1 MFKRF
6 AIIAP
11 MAVVAGMASA
21 QVTSSSVVGRIT
33 DQNGEAVIGANIV
46 AVHTPSGTRYGGMT
60 NNNGSFNLNGL
71 RSGGPYDITI
81 SYIGYKS
88 KTYKNVVLQLGS
100 PLTIETSMEVSS
112 TDLDEAVIVATGGRS
127 NMSMSRSGAI
137 TTVDA
142 ERMSLVPTASRDLTS
157 MLIQSPQGSTAAGG
171 YAVGGGNYRQ
181 SNITIDGAQFNN
193 AFGLGSNILPGGG
206 TPISLDAIEQVS
218 VSITPYDVRQSG
230 FNGAAINAVTKS
242 GTNDFHAT
250 AYSYLTGNKLRGEKI
265 CDDKLDLDDAYKRT
279 LGASF
284 GGRIIKDKLF
294 FFINGEYEWNSV
306 ASPTAKAG
314 GGENGKYTNTNRR
327 PTLDQLNGLSDY
339 LAKNYGYTTGP
350 WQDYGLS
357 APAWR
362 IMARV
367 DWNINDANK
376 LNVRFTKSGRKSS
389 SAASSSRTI
398 GVNQSNNIYNGSNST
413 YGSGSY
419 YGMSSLSSRYYSNF
433 DFTSV
438 AGELNSRLTK
448 RVQNTLRAT
457 YSFQDQPRSTEYGDQ
472 PIIEVVMN
480 DGQGHYPTW
489 ALTGDVF
496 TQGNL
501 SQTKTLVVTDEV
513 NMNFGKHNIIA
524 GMQYEMNK
532 AANGFAQA
540 AGGYYAYEATPEQVA
555 AGDWGSVFGAAPRVF
570 GMTYGNGED
579 HSMFTANM
587 TTHQLSWYAQDNFD
601 ISNRFKLSFGLRVEL
616 PFYPSLDNN
625 FNQEYYDNFNYALA
639 AAPANPGTN
648 VVVGE
653 RRFRTDNVPDANPT
667 FSPRV
672 GFNWDVIGDRK
683 IVLRGGT
690 GLFVGRMPYVWLVSA
705 VGNSGMG
712 QTSKVLTGDD
722 CQGVQFVTSQAELLQ
737 QIKATSST
745 SVPTGA
751 TILSD
756 DLKMPTT
763 WKASL
768 AADFKLP
775 GDVDFSLEGIYNKD
789 LNPCIITNANVYWDG
804 TSTVMLSPGDVRHQ
818 MSSYF
823 VDSKGKPSNQA
834 YVIENAG
841 RKAYYYSITASLHK
855 RFNCGFDLSASY
867 THSLAKSYS
876 EGIGDQVSSAYTNY
890 RNSVN
895 GVNDHELGY
904 ATYVQPNRVLATA
917 SYILK
922 EGNFGQTT
930 FSLQYEGGEAGYLG
944 SYSYT
949 RYSYIYSKNINN
961 DASAPGN
968 LIYVPAS
975 REELDSWN
983 FKDNGTY
990 TDRNGE
996 KHVYTAD
1003 NQRDDFWTYI
1013 QQNDY
1018 LKSRKG
1024 KYAERGGAK
1033 MPWHHQLNL
1042 KFAQDFNLNRKGGMK
1057 HVLTVGMDVNNLLN
1071 ALDPCWGTYKQV
1083 VGNTLLTATTA
1094 KDPSQPATFT
1104 YNLMNGARHTST
1116 TQDYLS
1122 TASTWNIL
1130 FNLRYSF

>member
-1 MFKRF
+1 MFNNKRF

-11 MAVVAGMASA
+11 MAIVATMASA
-21 QVTSSSVVGRIT
+21 QVTSSSIAGRIT
-33 DQNGEAVIGANIV
+33 DENAEPVVGANIV

-60 NNNGSFNLNGL
+60 NNNGSFSLNGL
-71 RSGGPYDITI
+71 RAGGPYDITV
-81 SYIGYKS
+81 SYIGYKT

-100 PLTIETSMEVSS
+100 PLNLETALEVSS
-112 TDLDEAVIVATGGRS
+112 NNLDEAVVVATGGRS
-127 NMSMSRSGAI
+127 NMSMGRSGAI

-142 ERMSLVPTASRDLTS
+142 ERMSLVPTASRDLTA
-157 MLIQSPQGSTAAGG
+157 MLSQTPQGSTAAGAF
-171 YAVGGGNYRQ
+171 AVGGGNYRQ

-193 AFGLGSNILPGGG
+193 AFGLGSSILPGGG

-230 FNGAAINAVTKS
+230 FNGGAINAVTKS

-265 CDDKLDLDDAYKRT
+265 NDERIELDDAYKRT

-294 FFINGEYEWNSV
+294 FFVNGEYEWNSV
-306 ASPTAKAG
+306 ASPLAQAG
-314 GGENGKYTNTNRR
+314 GGDNGSYTNTNRR
-327 PTLDQLNGLSDY
+327 PTLEQLNSLSDY
-339 LAKNYGYTTGP
+339 LARNYGYTTGP
-350 WQDYGLS
+350 WQDFGLS

-389 SAASSSRTI
+389 SAASPSRSI
-398 GVNQSNNIYNGSNST
+398 GGNQSTKIYNGSNST

-419 YGMSSLSSRYYSNF
+419 YGMSSLSSRYYSHYN
-433 DFTSV
+433 FTSV
-438 AGELNSRLTK
+438 AGELNSRLTQ

-457 YSFQDQPRSTEYGDQ
+457 FSFQDQPRSTEYGDQ

-489 ALTGDVF
+489 ALTGDLF
-496 TQGNL
+496 TKGNL

-532 AANGFAQA
+532 AANGYAQA
-540 AGGYYAYEATPEQVA
+540 AAGYYAYEATPEQVA
-555 AGDWGSVFGAAPRVF
+555 AGDWASVFNAAPRVF
-570 GMTYGNGED
+570 GMTYGNGDD
-579 HSMFTANM
+579 HAMFTARM

-601 ISNRFKLSFGLRVEL
+601 ISHRFKLSFGLRVEL
-616 PFYPSLDNN
+616 PFYPDLKDN
-625 FNQEYYDNFNYALA
+625 FNQKYYDEMNFALA
-639 AAPANPGTN
+639 QAPANPGTN
-648 VVVGE
+648 IVVGE
-653 RRFRTDNVPDANPT
+653 RRFRTDNVPSANPT

-690 GLFVGRMPYVWLVSA
+690 GIFVGRMPFVWLVSA

-712 QTSKVLTGDD
+712 QTSKVLSGND
-722 CQGVQFVTSQAELLQ
+722 CADVKFVTSEAELLQ
-737 QIKATSST
+737 QINATSSV
-745 SVPTGA
+745 SIPQGP

-756 DLKMPTT
+756 DLKMPSTL
-763 WKASL
+763 KASL

-775 GDVDFSLEGIYNKD
+775 GGVDFSLEGIYNKD
-789 LNPCIITNANVYWDG
+789 LNPCIVTNANVYWDG
-804 TSTVMLSPGDVRHQ
+804 TSTVTLSPTDVRHK
-818 MSSYF
+818 MSTYT
-823 VDSKGKPSNQA
+823 KNQA

-841 RKAYYYSITASLHK
+841 KKAYYYSITASLHK
-855 RFNCGFDLSASY
+855 RFDFGLDLSAAY
-867 THSLAKSYS
+867 THSLAKSYT
-876 EGIGDQVSSAYTNY
+876 EGIGDQVSSAYSNY
-890 RNSVN
+890 RNSIH

-904 ATYVQPNRVLATA
+904 STYVQPNRLLITA
-917 SYILK
+917 SYVIP
-922 EGNFGQTT
+922 EGRFGKTT
-930 FSLQYEGGEAGYLG
+930 CSLQYDGGEGGYLG

-949 RYSYIYSKNINN
+949 RYSYIFSSNVNN
-961 DASAPGN
+961 DSYAPAN

-983 FKDNGTY
+983 FKDNGTF
-990 TDRNGE
+990 TDRFGN
-996 KHVYTAD
+996 KQVYTAD
-1003 NQRDDFWTYI
+1003 MQRDDFWTYI
-1013 QQNDY
+1013 QQSDY
-1018 LKSRKG
+1018 LKNRKG

-1042 KFAQDFNLNRKGGMK
+1042 KFAQDINIYRKGATTQ
-1057 HVLTVGMDVNNLLN
+1057 VLTLGMDVNNLLN
-1071 ALDPCWGTYKQV
+1071 ALDPHWGTYKQV
-1083 VGNTLLTATTA
+1083 VGNALLSA
-1094 KDPSQPATFT
+1094 KTSDDGAATFT
-1104 YNLMNGARHTST
+1104 YNLTNGQRHTST
-1116 TQDYLS
+1116 TQDYINV
-1122 TASTWNIL
+1122 ASTWNIL
-1130 FNLRYSF
+1130 FNIRYSF

>member
-1 MFKRF
+1 MFFDKRL
-6 AIIAP
+6 ALIAP
-11 MAVVAGMASA
+11 MAVVASMASA

-33 DQNGEAVIGANIV
+33 DNNGEAVIGANII
-46 AVHTPSGTRYGGMT
+46 AIHTPSGTRYGGMT

-71 RSGGPYDITI
+71 RAGGPYDITV

-88 KTYKNVVLQLGS
+88 KIYKNVVLQLGS
-100 PLTIETSMEVSS
+100 PLTIETSLEVSS
-112 TDLDEAVIVATGGRS
+112 NELDEAVVVATGGRS

-142 ERMSLVPTASRDLTS
+142 ERMSLVPTASRDLTA
-157 MLIQSPQGSTAAGG
+157 MLTQTPQGSAAAGG
-171 YAVGGGNYRQ
+171 FAVGGGNYRQ

-193 AFGLGSNILPGGG
+193 AFGLGSTILPGGG

-230 FNGAAINAVTKS
+230 FNGGAINAVTKS
-242 GTNDFHAT
+242 GTNDFHAS

-265 CDDKLDLDDAYKRT
+265 CDERIELDDAYKRT
-279 LGASF
+279 IGANF

-306 ASPTAKAG
+306 ASPLARAG

-327 PTLDQLNGLSDY
+327 PTLDQLTGMSNY

-350 WQDYGLS
+350 WQDYGIS

-367 DWNINDANK
+367 DWNINEANK
-376 LNVRFTKSGRKSS
+376 LNVRLTKSGRKSS
-389 SAASSSRTI
+389 SAASSSRSI
-398 GVNQSNNIYNGSNST
+398 GTNQSTAIYGGSNYT
-413 YGSGSY
+413 YGSNSY

-457 YSFQDQPRSTEYGDQ
+457 FSFQDQPRSTEYGDQ
-472 PIIEVVMN
+472 PIIEVVMT
-480 DGQGHYPTW
+480 DGQGHFPTW
-489 ALTGDVF
+489 AFTGDVF
-496 TQGNL
+496 TAGNI

-513 NMNFGKHNIIA
+513 NMNFGKHNVIA

-540 AGGYYAYEATPEQVA
+540 AAGYYAYEATPEQVA
-555 AGDWGSVFGAAPRVF
+555 AGDWASVFNAAPRVF
-570 GMTYGNGED
+570 GMTYGNGAD
-579 HSMFTANM
+579 HSMFTARM

-616 PFYPSLDNN
+616 PFYSSLDNN
-625 FNQEYYDNFNYALA
+625 FNQAFYDQCNYALA
-639 AAPANPGTN
+639 TDPGVAGTN
-648 VVVGE
+648 LVIGE

-690 GLFVGRMPYVWLVSA
+690 GIFVGRMPYVWLISA
-705 VGNSGMG
+705 VFNSGMG
-712 QTSKVLTGDD
+712 QTSKVLTGAD
-722 CQGVQFVTSQAELLQ
+722 CEGVRFTTSNAEMLEQLH
-737 QIKATSST
+737 ATSAT

-756 DLKMPTT
+756 DLKMPST

-789 LNPCIITNANVYWDG
+789 LNPCIVTNANIYWDG
-804 TSTVMLSPGDVRHQ
+804 TSTVTLSPGDVRHK
-818 MSSYF
+818 MSSYT
-823 VDSKGKPSNQA
+823 KGNQV
-834 YVIENAG
+834 YMIENAG
-841 RKAYYYSITASLHK
+841 KKAYYYSITASLHK
-855 RFNCGFDLSASY
+855 RFDFGLDFNASY
-867 THSLAKSYS
+867 TYSHAKSYS
-876 EGIGDQVSSAYTNY
+876 EGISDQVSSAYISY

-895 GVNDHELGY
+895 AVNDHELGY
-904 ATYVQPNRVLATA
+904 STYVQPNRLLITA

-930 FSLQYEGGEAGYLG
+930 FSLQYDGGEGGYLG
-944 SYSYT
+944 GDSFT
-949 RYSYIYSKNINN
+949 RYSYIFNSNING
-961 DASAPGN
+961 DASAQGN

-975 REELDSWN
+975 REELNSWN
-983 FKDNGTY
+983 FADNGTY
-990 TDRNGE
+990 TDRFGN

-1003 NQRDDFWTYI
+1003 DQRDDFWAYI
-1013 QQNDY
+1013 QQSSY

-1042 KFAQDFNLNRKGGMK
+1042 KFAQDFNLNRKGAMK

-1083 VGNTLLTATTA
+1083 VGNTLLTAKTSA
-1094 KDPSQPATFT
+1094 AGPATFT

-1116 TQDYLS
+1116 TQDYIS
-1122 TASTWNIL
+1122 SASTWNIL